1 MSGTAQSSGLKGA
14 GTFQIF
20 TGRGVLSAVHAI
32 SDGTNVS
39 TVILYDND
47 QGNTTGN
54 ILAKVNGSVNTGSNG
69 AIWTTPI
76 RCDIG
81 CTMVV
86 SGAGAPQGIV
96 YFGA

>member
-1 MSGTAQSSGLKGA
+1 MSGTAQSSGLKTSGNY
-14 GTFQIF
+14 QIF
-20 TGRGVLSAVHAI
+20 TGRGVISAVHAI
-32 SDGTNVS
+32 SDGTNVA
-39 TVILYDND
+39 TITLYDN
-47 QGNTTGN
+47 NTADTSGN
-54 ILAKVNGSVNTGSNG
+54 ILAKVNGSVTTGSNG

-86 SGAGAPQGIV
+86 TGTGTPQGIV